1 MEIAKKSVRTSSESI
16 IDSPQLMS
24 EFAFGKIIANDDG
37 SLEDMIRQLEDVT
50 REDVKQAMNKVNL
63 DTIYFMDGLDREVQD
78 ESN

>member
-1 MEIAKKSVRTSSESI
+1 MEIAKTSDRTSSESI

-24 EFAFGKIIANDDG
+24 EFAFGKIIANDDR

-50 REDVKQAMNKVNL
+50 REDVKQAMSKVNL